1 MTNERTPSAAVSADE
16 RGAGND
22 RSTAETSS
30 GVDTQQAGSDSGREG
45 SRLFR
50 RARRLVSGAI
60 SVAIVVGVFWFF
72 LPQFTSI
79 SEVWASL
86 RAMTWLELAAVVLA
100 TLWNLATYWF
110 VMVTTMPGLTVRQAA
125 VVSQSGTAVSNTLPA
140 GSAVGIGLSYAMYSS
155 WGFSRSRASVSLLVS
170 GVWNNF
176 AKLGMPVL
184 ALVILALQG
193 QPGAGRLAA
202 ALAGLAGLV
211 GSVVVFALLLHS
223 EEAARRIGLG
233 AAAVAN
239 ALRRV
244 VRRPPVSGWERATVK
259 FRDRTVLLLRARWVW
274 ITLTTLVSHVSL
286 YVVLLMALR
295 AVGVSDDEAG
305 WAEVLAVFSF
315 ARLLTAIPFTPGGLG
330 VVEVALITG
339 LSAAGGARADVAAA
353 VLLFRALTYVLPI
366 PLGVATYLFWR
377 RNQSWRRPPNSAP
390 RTPLVPEQS

>member
-16 RGAGND
+16 RSAGNG

-30 GVDTQQAGSDSGREG
+30 GVDTQRAGPDSAHEG

-50 RARRLVSGAI
+50 RARRLLSSAI

-110 VMVTTMPGLTVRQAA
+110 VMVTTMPGLTLRQAA

-286 YVVLLMALR
+286 YVVLLIALR